1 MNEPLRTAYTQ
12 SHNVYIEGGDQA
24 FRYGA
29 GLAYNKTQGVMKNS
43 DRDVIN
49 GNITL
54 SYRVDNFNF
63 TNQTTISH
71 TGSSQETVA
80 FSAFAK
86 MNPFYE
92 KYTEDGQVPKY
103 VYKDTSVGGETIW
116 NPLWDFR
123 QGSYR
128 KGDIMS
134 ITDNFQFEW
143 RAPVS
148 CVCEVTSS
156 IRLRRQP
163 TRHTFRPM
171 KLLRTDWNP
180 ESAVRITTP
189 TRQTLVIAAA
199 SMPPTADTGAST
211 P

>member
-1 MNEPLRTAYTQ
+1 
-12 SHNVYIEGGDQA
+12 
-24 FRYGA
+24 
-29 GLAYNKTQGVMKNS
+29 
-43 DRDVIN
+43 
-49 GNITL
+49 
-54 SYRVDNFNF
+54 
-63 TNQTTISH
+63 
-71 TGSSQETVA
+71 
-80 FSAFAK
+80 

-103 VYKDTSVGGETIW
+103 VYKDTSVGGETIR

-143 RAPVS
+143 RA
-148 CVCEVTSS
+148 TRQL
-156 IRLRRQP
+156 RLRGNLQYSTSKTTNETYVSP
-163 TRHTFRPM
+163 NETSQDG
-171 KLLRTDWNP
+171 LEP

-189 TRQTLVIAAA
+189 TGQTLVIAAA

>member
-1 MNEPLRTAYTQ
+1 
-12 SHNVYIEGGDQA
+12 
-24 FRYGA
+24 
-29 GLAYNKTQGVMKNS
+29 MKNS

-143 RAPVS
+143 RATRQLRLRGNLQYSTSKTTNETYVSPNETSQDGLEPRKRGSYNNTNQTNTRYSGRLNATYGGYWGVNTLNVVPV
-148 CVCEVTSS
+148 CRYPTTIPKAILMVCRVISTTSS
-156 IRLRRQP
+156 P
-163 TRHTFRPM
+163 TRTSP
-171 KLLRTDWNP
+171 
-180 ESAVRITTP
+180 
-189 TRQTLVIAAA
+189 
-199 SMPPTADTGAST
+199 
-211 P
+211 